1 MLLQRFQQVLK
12 TWWLGSLWVLALL
25 VVPLLQQRLPESGA
39 LVFELRVMVS
49 VMGIIA
55 GGILLALDWSGLKKN
70 LWVWSLVFVQSVL
83 VVVAA
88 LGLGPFAVSYL
99 FTLGALLAFGW
110 LMAE

>member
-1 MLLQRFQQVLK
+1 MLLQRFQVVLK

-25 VVPLLQQRLPESGA
+25 VIPLLQQRLPESAG

-49 VMGIIA
+49 VMGVVA
-55 GGILLALDWSGLKKN
+55 GGLLLGLNWVGLKKN
-70 LWVWSLVFVQSVL
+70 LWVWSLIVVQVVL

-88 LGLGPFAVSYL
+88 LGLGQFAVAYL
-99 FTLGALLAFGW
+99 FALNTMLGFGW